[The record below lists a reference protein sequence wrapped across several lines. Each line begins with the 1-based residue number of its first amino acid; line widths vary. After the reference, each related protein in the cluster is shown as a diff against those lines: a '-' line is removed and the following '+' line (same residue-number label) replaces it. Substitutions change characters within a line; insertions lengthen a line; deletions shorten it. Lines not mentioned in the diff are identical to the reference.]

1 MSVLNRLASSQGRR
15 DDIPNQ
21 QLAKELAQ
29 ARDKQGVRE
38 IAEHLADDHPRV
50 RSDCIKVLYEIGYL
64 DPALIAGY
72 TDRFLKTLD
81 SKDNRLVW
89 GGMIALSTVA
99 ALAAKDLYT
108 HRQEIMR
115 AIDKG
120 SVITQDNGVKTLTLI
135 ASSRTASQDDV
146 FPYLLRHLSTCRPKD
161 VAQRSEMTL
170 AAVTSMNKG
179 AFIRV
184 LEQRLGD
191 LSSSQQSRVKRV
203 LKAAEGRA

>member
-1 MSVLNRLASSQGRR
+1 VSVLNRLASSQGRR
-15 DDIPNQ
+15 DDVPNQ
-21 QLAKELAQ
+21 RLAKELA
-29 ARDKQGVRE
+29 RVKDRQG
-38 IAEHLADDHPRV
+38 V

-72 TDRFLKTLD
+72 TDQFLKTLD

-161 VAQRSEMTL
+161 VAPRSEITL
-170 AAVTSMNKG
+170 AAVTSRNKR

-184 LEQRLGD
+184 LEQRLSD

>member
-15 DDIPNQ
+15 DDVPNQ
-21 QLAKELAQ
+21 RLAKELA
-29 ARDKQGVRE
+29 RVKDRQG
-38 IAEHLADDHPRV
+38 V

-72 TDRFLKTLD
+72 TDQFLKTLD

-135 ASSRTASQDDV
+135 ASSKSARQEDV

-184 LEQRLGD
+184 LEQRLRD